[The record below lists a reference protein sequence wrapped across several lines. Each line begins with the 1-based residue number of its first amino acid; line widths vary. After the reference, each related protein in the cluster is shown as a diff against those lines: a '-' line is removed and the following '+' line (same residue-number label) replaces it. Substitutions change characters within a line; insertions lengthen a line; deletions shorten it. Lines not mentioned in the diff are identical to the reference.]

1 MKNDTAQQALLDRVQ
16 SEAEQ
21 LMKMHAC
28 ARCTLLAVAKNLNLA
43 SDECLDVALKTA
55 IPLSGGIAGTRNEC
69 GAVIGGVMAIG
80 LGLIKYDPRTDNPE
94 ARKVVTATSK
104 QFYRWFEAEV
114 GHARCYDIRDA
125 KLGRFFDAS
134 DPEENKKFA
143 AAGGPALCAG
153 IVGKAA
159 RKAAEMI
166 LAAQQ
171 ST

>member
-1 MKNDTAQQALLDRVQ
+1 MSTDATQKELLDRVQ
-16 SEAEQ
+16 REAEG

-69 GAVIGGVMAIG
+69 GGLIGGVMAIG

-94 ARKVVTATSK
+94 ARKVVTAATK
-104 QFYRWFEAEV
+104 QFYRWFEAEI
-114 GHARCYDIRDA
+114 GHARCYDIRDS

-134 DPEENKKFA
+134 DSEENKKFI
-143 AAGGPALCAG
+143 AAGGQELCAG

-166 LAAQQ
+166 LAA
-171 ST
+171 SHGK

>member
-1 MKNDTAQQALLDRVQ
+1 MTTDATHKDLLDRVQ
-16 SEAEQ
+16 TEAEE

-69 GAVIGGVMAIG
+69 GGLIGGVMAIG
-80 LGLIKYDPRTDNPE
+80 LGLINYNPRTDNPE
-94 ARKVVTATSK
+94 ARKVVTAATK
-104 QFYRWFEAEV
+104 QFYRWFEAEI
-114 GHARCYDIRDA
+114 GHARCYDIRDS

-134 DPEENKKFA
+134 DPEENRKFI
-143 AAGGPALCAG
+143 AAGGQELCAG
-153 IVGKAA
+153 IVGKSA

-166 LAAQQ
+166 LAARQK
-171 ST
+171 